1 MKNTSPLWLWAGVA
15 NANAP
20 TGSSTEAVVI
30 EVDGTIRAA
39 AVSEPQGE
47 AVVAIIVSEED
58 LALIPGEREAVRRL
72 FLWQGQ
78 TIEGWACSL
87 EDLKA
92 VVVAHVVVK
101 RDARRLAR
109 CVAHRD
115 RLDALIAT
123 PEPAGTGDF
132 LSGLM
137 QNTQKRFLAGEE
149 DPAAVLAR
157 LNMEIEGIRS
167 AALARG
173 GEAALAE
180 LEQAVSKVN
189 RRENAG
195 GGLGVGDDG
204 FDDFVDEDEG
214 DERDY

>member
-1 MKNTSPLWLWAGVA
+1 MKNTSPLWLWAGVS

-20 TGSSTEAVVI
+20 TGFSTEAVVI

-39 AVSEPQGE
+39 TVSEPQGE
-47 AVVAIIVSEED
+47 AAVEIIVSEED
-58 LALIPGEREAVRRL
+58 LARIPGEREAVRRL
-72 FLWQGQ
+72 FLWHGQ

-92 VVVAHVVVK
+92 VVADTFVVK

-123 PEPAGTGDF
+123 PEPNGTGEF
-132 LSGLM
+132 LAGLM

-149 DPAAVLAR
+149 DPAAVVAR
-157 LNMEIEGIRS
+157 LTTEIEGIRS
-167 AALARG
+167 AALVRG
-173 GEAALAE
+173 GEAALVQ

-189 RRENAG
+189 RRENTDG
-195 GGLGVGDDG
+195 GHGVDG
-204 FDDFVDEDEG
+204 EDFEDFEDEG